1 MKLAWKSLGTPVNPA
16 ILFLHGFLGDSGDWD
31 AVALR
36 LKDSY
41 FCVSVDLPGHGG
53 SEAPDSSPFCEF
65 GNPQAGEAS
74 RGGQDSIWI
83 QAMTQLLEM
92 IEAPGWPT
100 GAVGWKALVGYSMGG
115 RLAMQLALSRPG
127 LFRGLVLESAS
138 AGISDERERT
148 RRLEADAGLA
158 QELRTVP
165 LRDFLEKWYRQPMFG
180 QIPSLEN
187 LLDERSRQDPAGLAA
202 AMEWL
207 SVGRQP
213 DFRGA
218 LSGAWK
224 KPLLCL
230 AGSLDPKYELGMK
243 ELASAVPGA
252 RFHLEVGSGHNV
264 HRHAP
269 EAFAARLS
277 EFLRGY

>member
-1 MKLAWKSLGTPVNPA
+1 MKLAWRSLGTPTNPA
-16 ILFLHGFLGDSGDWD
+16 LIFIHGFLGDSGDWD
-31 AVALR
+31 AVTLR
-36 LKDSY
+36 LKDSFY
-41 FCVSVDLPGHGG
+41 CVSVDLPGHGG
-53 SEAPDSSPFCEF
+53 SEAPDSSPFCECA
-65 GNPQAGEAS
+65 NQAQVDEPRAGRES
-74 RGGQDSIWI
+74 TWI
-83 QAMTQLLEM
+83 EAMTRLLEKN
-92 IEAPGWPT
+92 ESPAWPS
-100 GAVGWKALVGYSMGG
+100 VWKALIGYSMGG

-127 LFRGLVLESAS
+127 FFQGLVLESAS
-138 AGISDERERT
+138 AGIPDESDRR

-158 QELRTVP
+158 RELRTVP
-165 LRDFLEKWYRQPMFG
+165 LREFLEKWYRQTMFG
-180 QIPSLEN
+180 PIPSLEK
-187 LLDERSRQDPAGLAA
+187 LLDERSRQDPAGLAS

-213 DFRGA
+213 DFSGA

-230 AGSLDPKYELGMK
+230 AGSLDPKYERGMRD
-243 ELASAVPGA
+243 LASAVPGA

-269 EAFAARLS
+269 QAFAARLS